1 MSTRRFVALSLILCV
16 LVPSLARADSSYAI
30 QAGDQLQVIVFGGQG
45 VAAVQV
51 PAQPQ
56 LPTIAALSQ
65 TVAVLSDGTIS
76 YPLIGSIHVAGLTP
90 DAAGKVIAAAMAA
103 FVRRPTVSVM
113 IQKSTPASVK
123 VLGSVD
129 HGGQLELQKGD
140 RLADV
145 VAKAGIS
152 PYSYADLNHITLN
165 RLVDGVPHVYTINL
179 YKLLLDADY
188 SGDPVLQPG
197 DIVYVPKAK
206 QVNLSNYANIPF
218 ALYYLYLLITPGVN
232 HSAAGIP

>member
-1 MSTRRFVALSLILCV
+1 MFARRFVALSLALCV
-16 LVPSLARADSSYAI
+16 LAPCLARADSGYSI

-45 VAAVQV
+45 VAAIQV
-51 PAQPQ
+51 PAQPA

-65 TVAVLSDGTIS
+65 TVGVLSDGSIT

-90 DAAGKVIAAAMAA
+90 DAAGKVIAAALAV
-103 FVRRPTVSVM
+103 FVRNPTVSVM
-113 IQKSTPASVK
+113 IVKSNPTTVK

-140 RLADV
+140 RLADII
-145 VAKAGIS
+145 AKAGIS

-165 RLVDGVPHVYTINL
+165 RIVDGVPRVYNINL
-179 YKLLLDADY
+179 YGMLLDADY
-188 SGDPVLQPG
+188 SANPVLQPG

-232 HSAAGIP
+232 HNAAGIP